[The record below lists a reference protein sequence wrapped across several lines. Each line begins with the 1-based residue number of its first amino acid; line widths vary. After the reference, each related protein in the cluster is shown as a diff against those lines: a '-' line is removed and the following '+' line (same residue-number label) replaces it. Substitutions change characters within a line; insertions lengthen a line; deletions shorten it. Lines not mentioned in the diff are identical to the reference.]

1 MASLRLTLTLIFCL
15 STISGPPSALAKTT
29 SNAPKAAPKKSA
41 SKTPAPKATGDQEK
55 GSGKSKKEAVW
66 VIEQSNAQ
74 LGTMTV
80 YAGQN
85 ALRVKVGVTG
95 GNVMAKAP
103 DWKIIAYNTND
114 RCVFETSYENFQR
127 HEFPSLIATTD
138 YFENRK
144 LKPVQVNYQNWPAL
158 RVSAPTPEG
167 TVGMMMPTWSG
178 VGNNQSRAKATE
190 VFVFATET
198 SPLPPK
204 ILSIL
209 KAIYRIPR
217 FGGLPLGV
225 VFKYSDGTIGVTLKT
240 TSINKQEVSPS
251 IFSVSTAGYKPT
263 KTAETAILSGLLD
276 SAFMET
282 P

>member
-1 MASLRLTLTLIFCL
+1 MRHSKKTPALILCFL
-15 STISGPPSALAKTT
+15 TISGHSPAVAKTAT
-29 SNAPKAAPKKSA
+29 TAPKAAQKKSTVSA
-41 SKTPAPKATGDQEK
+41 SRDSKSETKSNEK
-55 GSGKSKKEAVW
+55 QTVW

-80 YAGQN
+80 YAAPN
-85 ALRVKVGVTG
+85 AVKIKVGVTG
-95 GNVMAKAP
+95 GNVIAKAP
-103 DWKIIAYNTND
+103 DWKIVGYNTND
-114 RCVFETSYENFQR
+114 RVVFETSYDNFQR
-127 HEFPSLIATTD
+127 QELPSLIATTD
-138 YFENRK
+138 YFEGRK
-144 LKPVQVNYQNWPAL
+144 LKPVSVYYQNWPAL

-178 VGNNQSRAKATE
+178 VGNSAGRAKATE

-198 SPLPPK
+198 SPVSPK
-204 ILSIL
+204 IISIL

-217 FGGLPLGV
+217 FGGVPLGV

-240 TSINKQEVSPS
+240 TSIKKDTVSSS
-251 IFSVSTAGYKPT
+251 IFSVSTKNYKPT
-263 KTAETAILSGLLD
+263 KTMENAILSSLMD